1 MYVTK
6 FIWNDGTVS
15 LFDRRNGDNWKVK
28 PDGSVI
34 QIMYNQ
40 VTRRYKYKRIT
51 AKKGLAHVAA
61 LLEIAEERN
70 PQVTA

>member
-1 MYVTK
+1 MHVTK
-6 FIWNDGTVS
+6 FTWPYGDIS
-15 LFDRRNGDNWKVK
+15 LFDRRNGDSYKVK
-28 PDGSVI
+28 ADGTPI

-40 VTRRYKYKRIT
+40 STRRYKYKRIT
-51 AKKGLAHVAA
+51 TKKGLAHVAA